1 MQTLRVNGYDMA
13 YLEVGKGPPLVCV
26 HGTLGDFRTWYAA
39 LGPLSR
45 QHRVISVSLRHFFPE
60 HWDGAG
66 SDYLMSQHVA
76 DVIAFIEQ
84 IAPRPVDL
92 MGHSRG
98 GHIAFRVAQARPDL
112 LRRVVL
118 AEPGGDLDA
127 SLAPA
132 APASGTPSLA
142 VRVAA
147 SVKKVASGDIEG
159 ALMNF
164 VDAIDGDGA
173 WARLPTAAKQQLRDN
188 IFTLLGQVGEKRRP
202 FARSEAESITTPTL
216 LIGGADTEGTL
227 SLIWRVLAEHI
238 PGAKTAV
245 IPGARHWMFE
255 QAPQE
260 FSKAVL
266 AFLAG

>member
-26 HGTLGDFRTWYAA
+26 HGTLGDFRTWYAV
-39 LGPLSR
+39 LGPLSH
-45 QHRVISVSLRHFFPE
+45 QHRVITVSLRHFFPE

-84 IAPRPVDL
+84 IAPKPVDL
-92 MGHSRG
+92 IGHSRG

-132 APASGTPSLA
+132 TPASEAPSLA

-164 VDAIDGDGA
+164 VDAIDSDGA

-202 FARSEAESITTPTL
+202 FAKSEAESITTPML
-216 LIGGADTEGTL
+216 LIGGGDTEGTL